1 MLAYDVLSITHT
13 AVALR
18 LHWPS
23 IVQSRRLFRQALI
36 RAKDPDM
43 NHSSCERQHG
53 SVAPSVMPQP
63 EHSGDGEAHGDECWI
78 CLDGRG
84 RNGSSLKSLCSCSMR
99 KAHAT
104 CQMRWHMSQLQRGW
118 VHPQPHACLVEHR
131 TLRVALFASH
141 QMLAA
146 RRYDRVSVI
155 ESTEKLSLV
164 CSTSTACRFCGQVRA
179 TNRSFNTVL
188 FCVTT
193 ASSCL

>member
-1 MLAYDVLSITHT
+1 MVSITHT

-23 IVQSRRLFRQALI
+23 IAQSRRLFRQSLI

-43 NHSSCERQHG
+43 NQSSCKGQEH
-53 SVAPSVMPQP
+53 SADPLSMPQP
-63 EHSGDGEAHGDECWI
+63 EHPINSEAHGDECWI
-78 CLDGRG
+78 CLDGPG
-84 RNGSSLKSLCSCSMR
+84 RNGSSLTSLCSCSMR
-99 KAHAT
+99 KAHAI

-118 VHPQPHACLVEHR
+118 VHPQPHVCLTEHR

-146 RRYDRVSVI
+146 RRYHRVSVI
-155 ESTEKLSLV
+155 EITEKLSLV
-164 CSTSTACRFCGQVRA
+164 CSASTACRFCGQVRA
-179 TNRSFNTVL
+179 TNRSFSTVL

-193 ASSCL
+193 TNPCL